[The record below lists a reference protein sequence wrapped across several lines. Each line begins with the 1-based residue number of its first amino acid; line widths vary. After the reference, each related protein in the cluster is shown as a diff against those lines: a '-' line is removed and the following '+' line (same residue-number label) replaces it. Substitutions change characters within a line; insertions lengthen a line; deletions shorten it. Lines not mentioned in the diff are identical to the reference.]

1 MGKMGEGPL
10 QTQSGKMAKEKVQGE
25 PKTFSS
31 LGIGSSIMYL
41 YIRD

>member
-1 MGKMGEGPL
+1 MGKGTL
-10 QTQSGKMAKEKVQGE
+10 QTQSGKMAREKVQGE

-31 LGIGSSIMYL
+31 VGIGSSIMYN